1 MAETLTV
8 DTTPDTETAV
18 ESLTPDEQES
28 LEIGEQMAAEQEG
41 LLAGKYKNAEELER
55 AYKELESKLG
65 SKDETSEEEEV
76 SEEEPYEET
85 ESSPGVALISEASAE
100 YTENGEITP
109 ETMAKFSQ
117 MSSSDLVEAYM
128 EIQSQ
133 VGDQDS
139 APSADLSDADVNS
152 IKNYAGGE
160 DSYNQMI
167 DWAQSNLQ
175 PESVEAFDSII
186 NTGSIEAIK
195 LAVSGLQSQ
204 FQNANGYE
212 VRMLS
217 GKAPKTS
224 GDVFRSQAEVVEAMS
239 DPRYDKDPAYRQD
252 LIEKLGRSDVQF

>member
-18 ESLTPDEQES
+18 EALTPDEQES

-65 SKDETSEEEEV
+65 SKDETPEEEV
-76 SEEEPYEET
+76 SEEEPSEKT
-85 ESSPGVALISEASAE
+85 EASPGVALISEASTE
-100 YTENGEITP
+100 YTEKGEITP

-117 MSSSDLVEAYM
+117 MSSSDLVQAYM

-139 APSADLSDADVNS
+139 APSAELSDADVNS

-175 PESVEAFDSII
+175 PESVEAFDSIV

-212 VRMLS
+212 GRMLS

>member
-18 ESLTPDEQES
+18 EALTPDEQES
-28 LEIGEQMAAEQEG
+28 LALGEQMAAEQEG

-65 SKDETSEEEEV
+65 SKDETSEEEV
-76 SEEEPYEET
+76 SEEESSEEA
-85 ESSPGVALISEASAE
+85 EPSAGVSLISEASAE

-128 EIQSQ
+128 EIQRQ

-139 APSADLSDADVNS
+139 APSADLSDADVNT

-212 VRMLS
+212 GRMLS

>member
-18 ESLTPDEQES
+18 EALTPDEQES

-65 SKDETSEEEEV
+65 SKDETPEEEV
-76 SEEEPYEET
+76 SEEESSEET
-85 ESSPGVALISEASAE
+85 EASPGVALISEASAE

-117 MSSSDLVEAYM
+117 MSSSDLVQAYM
-128 EIQSQ
+128 EIQNQ

-139 APSADLSDADVNS
+139 APSAELSDADVNS

-175 PESVEAFDSII
+175 PESVEAFDSIV
-186 NTGSIEAIK
+186 NTGSMEAIK

-212 VRMLS
+212 GRMLS

>member
-18 ESLTPDEQES
+18 EALTPDEQES

-65 SKDETSEEEEV
+65 SKDETPEEEV
-76 SEEEPYEET
+76 SEEEPSEKT
-85 ESSPGVALISEASAE
+85 EASPGVALISEASTE
-100 YTENGEITP
+100 YTEKGEITP

-117 MSSSDLVEAYM
+117 MSSSDLVQAYM

-139 APSADLSDADVNS
+139 APSAELSDADVNS

-212 VRMLS
+212 GRMLS

>member
-18 ESLTPDEQES
+18 EALTPDEQES

-65 SKDETSEEEEV
+65 SKDKTPEEEV
-76 SEEEPYEET
+76 SEEEPSEET
-85 ESSPGVALISEASAE
+85 EASPGVALISEASAE
-100 YTENGEITP
+100 YTEKGEITP

-117 MSSSDLVEAYM
+117 MSSSDLVQAYM
-128 EIQSQ
+128 GIQSQ

-139 APSADLSDADVNS
+139 APSAELSDADVNS

-175 PESVEAFDSII
+175 PESVEAFDSIV

-212 VRMLS
+212 GRMLS